1 MNMDVGETLFPFQNS
16 VLNSQKPIVY
26 IILQRKRSVID
37 NILGTAE
44 ERDNIAV
51 IEKLEKK

>member
-1 MNMDVGETLFPFQNS
+1 M
-16 VLNSQKPIVY
+16 NSQKPIVY